1 MRKVVVLALLLSVW
15 LTGHASA
22 ASIKERPRKPLKT
35 SPPRAIASRGTYG
48 LGGAPAQKKGDRE
61 SVRWDGVRVKVRA
74 RRCVFAGDGTRLII
88 EGRMDPVFVVAE
100 KSCSDGT
107 TVQGQFCVQNCP
119 GGVGRAQLVELP
131 SAPEV
136 LDLLVTPVPMP
147 RFSPRLEDVRSSNLG
162 GYLVGMRT
170 YFAVDPLSWVPV
182 VGSPVVRGPFQM
194 ALTAYPVGL
203 EVSVDDDVMNCLGS
217 GVVVTGANERTADR
231 SCSVVFMESG
241 VANVEVRVRY
251 RHVYT
256 ATGFVPVP
264 PVPVNEESFSPVLA
278 LSVPVVEVQPVIVD
292 VD

>member
-1 MRKVVVLALLLSVW
+1 MRKLVLPVCLVLVLPSGVANGARKQVL
-15 LTGHASA
+15 
-22 ASIKERPRKPLKT
+22 RKPSKT
-35 SPPRAIASRGTYG
+35 SPPRAIASKGTYG
-48 LGGAPAQKKGDRE
+48 LGGAPAQKRVDRE

-74 RRCVFAGDGTRLII
+74 RRCVFAGDGSRLII
-88 EGRMDPVFVVAE
+88 DGRMDPVFVVAE

-147 RFSPRLEDVRSSNLG
+147 RFSPRLEDVRTSNLG

-170 YFAVDPLSWVPV
+170 YFAVDPSSWVPV
-182 VGSPVVRGPFQM
+182 VGPPVVRGPFQM

-203 EVSVDDDVMNCLGS
+203 EVSVGDDVMNCLGS

-231 SCSVVFMESG
+231 SCSVVFVENG
-241 VANVEVRVRY
+241 TANVELRVRY

-278 LSVPVVEVQPVIVD
+278 VSVPVVEVQPVIVD